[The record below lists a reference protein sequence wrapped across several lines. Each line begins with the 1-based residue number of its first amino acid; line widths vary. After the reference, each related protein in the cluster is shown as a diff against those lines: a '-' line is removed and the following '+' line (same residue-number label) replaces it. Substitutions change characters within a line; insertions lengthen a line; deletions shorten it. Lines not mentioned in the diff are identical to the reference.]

1 MREPTVDELAALDE
15 LLADEAAE
23 LRPVIRW
30 LAVGPQLAET
40 VFQTVTREPEVAELG
55 RLVRLVQHRAPEL
68 FPVAEALVLKS
79 DRSDVILAELQLDR
93 LLAELPDS
101 WSHPVQVL
109 DRPRA
114 PYQALLEACDQRL
127 DTPAETSE
135 EILKSVRDKLARAV
149 RIAATAQ
156 RRREQQRI
164 QKEREDRRRR
174 KETEAPESDEGSAGR
189 KGPARS

>member
-15 LLADEAAE
+15 LLADEASE

-30 LAVGPQLAET
+30 LAVGKELAET
-40 VFQTVTREPEVAELG
+40 VFQNVAREPTVAELG
-55 RLVRLVQHRAPEL
+55 RLVRLVQHHAPGL

-114 PYQALLEACDQRL
+114 PYQALLDACDQRSEG
-127 DTPAETSE
+127 PSETSE
-135 EILKSVRDKLARAV
+135 DVLASVREKLARAV

-164 QKEREDRRRR
+164 QKERDDRRKR
-174 KETEAPESDEGSAGR
+174 KEPPKSDAPES
-189 KGPARS
+189 GP